1 MNIDST
7 TFSWLP
13 FVAVLFA
20 AVLFLLLHKRRKTSI
35 EELPVLS
42 SQVTSS
48 VDDTIDRQIVIGEN
62 ADSPL
67 VTIKALDSI
76 EDYEIA
82 NPLSQKNS
90 KSISKLSALFQ
101 AIPSLML
108 ENQTVGK
115 QLIEVSINGDLV
127 RASDGIGWRAF
138 SVGSGGIKEH
148 ARLLDVQNLQS
159 LINISAIWNI
169 ASVLVAQKHLADI
182 SSKLD
187 GIKCGIEG
195 VARFQDNQR
204 KARVNSAYEILL
216 QIFTTISDGEFPEDG
231 RIHIGDIERDL
242 LEIEDHLTSEYR
254 QMVDKP
260 DDDIDTFGT
269 KKQTKNLEVK
279 ITDLDNKAGEIEIC
293 LKTRIAA
300 WQVLMLYPGK
310 HYQKARRQNIEKS
323 IKKFAELAPYSKD
336 RIGSEI
342 SSITSVWN
350 KPDTLISRKESLINI
365 FDSTMQKLDEK
376 IQYASLELQR
386 NEQTLLE
393 IDKPTRIL
401 LQYENGV
408 FVGAKQR

>member
-1 MNIDST
+1 MGST
-7 TFSWLP
+7 S
-13 FVAVLFA
+13 
-20 AVLFLLLHKRRKTSI
+20 
-35 EELPVLS
+35 
-42 SQVTSS
+42 
-48 VDDTIDRQIVIGEN
+48 G
-62 ADSPL
+62 
-67 VTIKALDSI
+67 
-76 EDYEIA
+76 
-82 NPLSQKNS
+82 
-90 KSISKLSALFQ
+90 
-101 AIPSLML
+101 
-108 ENQTVGK
+108 
-115 QLIEVSINGDLV
+115 IN
-127 RASDGIGWRAF
+127 
-138 SVGSGGIKEH
+138 
-148 ARLLDVQNLQS
+148 
-159 LINISAIWNI
+159 
-169 ASVLVAQKHLADI
+169 
-182 SSKLD
+182 
-187 GIKCGIEG
+187 CGIEG

>member
-1 MNIDST
+1 M
-7 TFSWLP
+7 
-13 FVAVLFA
+13 
-20 AVLFLLLHKRRKTSI
+20 
-35 EELPVLS
+35 PVLS

-242 LEIEDHLTSEYR
+242 LEI
-254 QMVDKP
+254 
-260 DDDIDTFGT
+260 
-269 KKQTKNLEVK
+269 
-279 ITDLDNKAGEIEIC
+279 
-293 LKTRIAA
+293 
-300 WQVLMLYPGK
+300 
-310 HYQKARRQNIEKS
+310 
-323 IKKFAELAPYSKD
+323 
-336 RIGSEI
+336 
-342 SSITSVWN
+342 
-350 KPDTLISRKESLINI
+350 
-365 FDSTMQKLDEK
+365 
-376 IQYASLELQR
+376 
-386 NEQTLLE
+386 
-393 IDKPTRIL
+393 
-401 LQYENGV
+401 
-408 FVGAKQR
+408 